1 MKEGQMTHQTK
12 LILVTL
18 GAFLG
23 GGIVGGVA
31 GGYAAIYFTSHFFSD
46 GWMLGNSVDT
56 QTHVS
61 ILNNLRDGETQKAIE
76 LLETTLDGKI
86 VSLQT
91 SEENTQKTNE
101 AVAKAIQMAREYRTK
116 HPQHTQYPE
125 VDEMVSKVL
134 NQNAK

>member
-1 MKEGQMTHQTK
+1 MTNRTK

-23 GGIVGGVA
+23 GGIAGGVA
-31 GGYAAIYFTSHFFSD
+31 GGYVAFYFTSHFFSD

-61 ILNNLRDGETQKAIE
+61 VLKNLRDGETKKAIE
-76 LLETTLDGKI
+76 FLETTLDGKI

-91 SEENTQKTNE
+91 SEENAQRTNE
-101 AVAKAIQMAREYRTK
+101 AIAKAIQMARDYRAK
-116 HPQHTQYPE
+116 YPRHTQYPE

>member
-1 MKEGQMTHQTK
+1 MTNRTK
-12 LILVTL
+12 LILVAL

-23 GGIVGGVA
+23 GGIAGGVA
-31 GGYAAIYFTSHFFSD
+31 GSYVAIYFTSHFFTD

-61 ILNNLRDGETQKAIE
+61 ILENLRDGETKKAIE
-76 LLETTLDGKI
+76 FLETNLDGKI

-91 SEENTQKTNE
+91 SEDNTQRTND
-101 AVAKAIQMAREYRTK
+101 AVTKAIKMAREYRTK
-116 HPQHTQYPE
+116 HPRRTQYPE

-134 NQNAK
+134 SQDAK